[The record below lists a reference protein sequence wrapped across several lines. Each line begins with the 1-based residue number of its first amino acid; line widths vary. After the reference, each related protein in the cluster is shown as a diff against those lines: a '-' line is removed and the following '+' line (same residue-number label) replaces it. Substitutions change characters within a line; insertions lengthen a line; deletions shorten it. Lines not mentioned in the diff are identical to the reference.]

1 MAHEQVLAVYVL
13 EQVDNAEESLLDL
26 LFVVL
31 STKRFLSEQTVHV
44 RRQRFWK
51 LVVLSEDGCAVQ
63 KLVESWKKFRNNF

>member
-31 STKRFLSEQTVHV
+31 STKCFLSEQTVHV
-44 RRQRFWK
+44 RRQSFWK

-63 KLVESWKKFRNNF
+63 KLVESWKKFRNKF